1 MSEFRITGRNVRPQ
15 RSENESENVVDLPPF
30 PPMRTPFSDYNQN
43 PRSGLDHESTKLG
56 KTGVS
61 EIGSNLVESLPLAN
75 RGSGLNLTPRSCRG
89 KLQFE
94 PNSGPNT
101 PTRCTGRLSTGCFA
115 GGGRNNPQ
123 SGSKGGIL
131 LKTTRGISSCAP
143 ASPGVEVPHFAL
155 EEDGSFWT
163 DHNVQVLLRIRPISK
178 MEKELHG
185 NSRCLKQEN
194 AHTVTWLGNPDTRFT
209 FDHIAGET
217 IIQDM
222 LFKVAGL
229 PMVENCMSGYNSCMF
244 AYGQTGSGKT
254 YTMMGELYDANDE
267 LSEDRGMT
275 PRIFEYL
282 FARTKLEESSRKDE
296 KLKYSCKCSFLEIYN
311 EQITDLLEPSSTNL
325 QLREDLKKGVYVEN
339 LRELEV
345 ETVKDVLDLLFQG
358 TANRKVAATS
368 MNSESSRSHSVF
380 TCVIESRWEKD
391 GMTHF
396 RFARLNL
403 VDLAGSERQKSSG
416 ADGERL
422 REAANINKSLSTLG
436 LVIMTLVDVAHGKH
450 RHVPYRDSRLT
461 FLLQDSLGGN
471 SKTTIIANVSP
482 SISCAHETLS
492 TLKFAQRAKLI
503 QNNAKVNEDA
513 SGDVVALQRQ
523 IQELKD
529 QLSFLEHQNIRRPL
543 SFHSSSF
550 CYEKLNG
557 FLKSC
562 GISHGDPISEVTPI
576 NDGSSLGI
584 HISNKKLEAMLVG
597 SLRREKM
604 AETTV
609 MQLKAE
615 MEQMNRLCNEREED
629 SQRMKATIR
638 HRDEKIR
645 RLELLADSLQ
655 PADEFLMEENIAL
668 RQEIQF
674 LQAKIDRNPELTQ
687 FALENIRLL
696 EQLRMLQDF
705 YEKGEKEILLAEVSE
720 LRNQLLD
727 VFDKRDGQARDM
739 PNDRKDMD
747 QSIASQEKES
757 LRLKVLNAVEELEDI
772 KKSISAAFKA
782 NTRLARE
789 VDELFVEVKESLNST
804 EPATEANPISR
815 ASDKD
820 KIGVDCNDWK
830 QIREKYMEMEKTSQT
845 TNICK
850 ENMSHKNDRDCK
862 VMASSLELEEL
873 LNAKEEAW
881 SLLETL
887 EAQQVHLVNELAD
900 LREENSRNLGTSS
913 VTECKDMFSLLPP
926 MTFPQQVEVCS
937 ETFGPISKNDTV
949 RSESKQNLISP
960 VNIENMNMIFEDIEK
975 QSHQS
980 SLASQPSDLHEM
992 GDVCERLQEAD
1003 QMVLNLQAQI
1013 TVLQHEID
1021 KKSDSETISRKK
1033 LMLLRT
1039 ENEELQNKLSL
1050 IIQENTRLTKVLEDK
1065 EEKFTALAES
1075 EKEADSLINSL
1086 MDGCHALEDAS
1097 GQVSSILDL
1106 FPERKIGE
1114 DEQVTGAIMA
1124 AHEKE
1129 KVILDLQTRL
1139 ESAQKIGY
1147 RTNTELSCLKE
1158 AIMAITNAQML
1169 ENVEKCKEAM
1179 NLRMSLH
1186 DKMCLVHILEDKI
1199 KHQQAKLVEANRRAN
1214 ASFAFAGWLLNMNA
1228 LEQKNKEGAHM
1239 HKPMMDTLHERISK
1253 WNQNGEL
1260 SEAVLYIQS
1269 MQRHTE
1275 NLEKEVEE
1283 LKLALS
1289 TNNIGMGEGQ
1299 EPKAYAEEKEKH
1311 KLQSRSESQKYCI
1324 PEDLISFSH
1333 QDIEKSLTSLVCEIT
1348 HTFSF
1353 VRQSVEDLFRDA
1365 CDVKGLL
1372 RELTD
1377 GKSSVLSLVTI
1388 GPHTSSCNGK
1398 LKDYI
1403 SVPQFPQTDL
1413 TVINEKLI
1421 EFSASVEKLCCKLLP
1436 SETLADSGK
1445 QAGIETNCWPTVD
1458 KSAKV
1463 APVTTVSSIE
1473 PHALKS
1479 AKNSRDKLM
1488 QISFA
1493 VEKDNVELLT
1503 QPPYTSCS
1511 STIESLSLIP
1521 QIEGFHSNH
1530 SNDEFNLKNVCH
1542 NCQNAVEIK
1551 KEFEST
1557 LIKLRELLPLFK
1569 MPYNEKTRTQ
1579 YIELYGSKDGNI
1591 DSIGN
1596 QHTGGSNIKQ
1606 TEHRFLEAEDFVLNS
1621 KQRMGGKDVFCRQN
1635 SELPI
1640 LESGHAASFAAE
1652 RSNEAQSLLM
1662 KFGEAQETMK
1672 EADDVLNALLD
1683 AYEAAKHETVRWKKL
1698 GEDLMVEKAALIQQV
1713 QELKDSIQLKE
1724 QEYANIEDHFQTF
1737 MSEANDSLSLFE
1749 NFFIHIKK
1757 SSSEFSL
1764 IHSDVS
1770 TFIQKL
1776 LVSIRM
1782 LNSSTES
1789 VSLMILEN
1797 KFALSTINHCLL
1809 DFTLQ
1814 NTSLTTADSDCF
1826 YLRHSEVNGL
1836 ADSFGETSMPTVK
1849 DNRKIEVINDTGKG
1863 VKRGCSESKLHVSE
1877 CMGGMDMAEHVQ
1889 SSSNREDTE
1898 VDVIFSSKRLSLENA
1913 VEHENGMAAL
1923 LKDVRL
1929 MQDIINHLFIYLD
1942 RIGPCVDLLE
1952 NVSANEKLA
1961 GDGVKEKLLKTN
1973 SVSAEFARYNTRNDV
1988 KEFHE
1993 VDRSSSRAND
2003 RSVECQAGL
2012 TLEEAPFLVDFQSLK
2027 NQCADLLVMLC
2038 GRSEDGHTC
2047 PWWRSSTA
2055 KQGQE
2060 NDGLSTKRVSA
2071 FSNSPIS
2078 SELCVPIVRGLI
2090 NLGDKLNHLADS
2102 INPTKPNGS
2111 NLDVTSHK
2119 VEKLFQDICNIER
2132 KMNTYHAKISELDK
2146 QTTCLLPENLLLSK
2160 GLNRRDLV
2168 MEGLLFDLKLLQ
2180 ESKSDAKDRK
2190 DEAEE
2195 MSETLRKTRNDLAIK
2210 AANIDGILARQQKIE
2225 EYLTDKETA
2234 VAYLQ
2239 SELADKQ
2246 EALELMSRENAELR
2260 ILLDDLYVKKHDFEE
2275 QLVEQQE
2282 VIESLKKEI
2291 VHISSTVEQKIV
2303 SSLKVAEDELHKVIT
2318 ERDSLH
2324 AELAAISGQLET
2336 ALSLADENEAMAIEA
2351 QQVSEASKIHAE
2363 QKEEEA
2369 RVLEQSVEELEHTIN
2384 MLETKVYEM
2393 SKEVEI
2399 QKLVREEL
2407 ELELQDLKLRVLKTQ
2422 NDPGSFDCKSSAYHE
2437 EGKDNII
2444 SRYLEERRNELM
2456 EAKRYIRML
2465 QNEKEDQ
2472 AEQIAKY
2479 QAYISELVLHSEA
2492 QASQFQEKY
2501 KALEA
2506 MACDAQHRAPMA
2518 ASAAKRTEKTP
2529 VRTRASGSPFKCIT
2543 GLVNQMHSDREHE
2556 LHVARRRMEELESLA
2571 ANRQKEVCSLNARLA
2586 VAESMT
2592 HDVIR
2597 DLLGV
2602 KLDLSTYA
2610 SLLDQQVVQKLAETA
2625 QRQREENR
2633 SKEDEILMLRGQLDD
2648 FMEER
2653 ERLIEENNQKKSEV
2667 LDSQVKLEQLKHRQ
2681 QLLTAQNELL
2691 QMDKQNLKKKVEEL
2705 DEAVKSFS
2713 SSHEIQQSVHHHSKY
2728 KENRQPRVCNDELD
2742 KRLKNSEKIL
2752 SHVKD
2757 ELAHYRIGRG
2767 GKAPAFGVELLKR
2780 T

>member
-56 KTGVS
+56 KIGVS
-61 EIGSNLVESLPLAN
+61 ETGSNLVESLPLAN

-163 DHNVQVLLRIRPISK
+163 DHNVQKRYPIDKGGSKLLQFKGMGCSLQPIK
-178 MEKELHG
+178 QDLQG
-185 NSRCLKQEN
+185 NAMIPAAINQGCIKRG
-194 AHTVTWLGNPDTRFT
+194 T
-209 FDHIAGET
+209 
-217 IIQDM
+217 DM

-275 PRIFEYL
+275 SRIFEYL
-282 FARTKLEESSRKDE
+282 FARTKL
-296 KLKYSCKCSFLEIYN
+296 
-311 EQITDLLEPSSTNL
+311 
-325 QLREDLKKGVYVEN
+325 LREDLKKGVYVEN

-523 IQELKD
+523 IQELK
-529 QLSFLEHQNIRRPL
+529 
-543 SFHSSSF
+543 
-550 CYEKLNG
+550 
-557 FLKSC
+557 
-562 GISHGDPISEVTPI
+562 
-576 NDGSSLGI
+576 
-584 HISNKKLEAMLVG
+584 
-597 SLRREKM
+597 
-604 AETTV
+604 
-609 MQLKAE
+609 
-615 MEQMNRLCNEREED
+615 
-629 SQRMKATIR
+629 
-638 HRDEKIR
+638 
-645 RLELLADSLQ
+645 
-655 PADEFLMEENIAL
+655 
-668 RQEIQF
+668 
-674 LQAKIDRNPELTQ
+674 
-687 FALENIRLL
+687 
-696 EQLRMLQDF
+696 
-705 YEKGEKEILLAEVSE
+705 
-720 LRNQLLD
+720 LLD

-747 QSIASQEKES
+747 HSIASQEKES

-772 KKSISAAFKA
+772 KKSISATFKA

-789 VDELFVEVKESLNST
+789 VDEMFVQVKESLNST
-804 EPATEANPISR
+804 EPATEA
-815 ASDKD
+815 
-820 KIGVDCNDWK
+820 
-830 QIREKYMEMEKTSQT
+830 MEKTSQPT
-845 TNICK
+845 SICK
-850 ENMSHKNDRDCK
+850 ENMSHENDQDCK

-900 LREENSRNLGTSS
+900 LREENGRNLGTSS
-913 VTECKDMFSLLPP
+913 VTECKDTCSLLQP

-937 ETFGPISKNDTV
+937 ETFEPISENDTV
-949 RSESKQNLISP
+949 SSESKQNLISP

-980 SLASQPSDLHEM
+980 SLASQPSDLHDM
-992 GDVCERLQEAD
+992 GDVCKRLQEAD

-1021 KKSDSETISRKK
+1021 KKSDSESISRKK

-1050 IIQENTRLTKVLEDK
+1050 IIQENIRLTKVLEDK

-1097 GQVSSILDL
+1097 GQVSSIIDL
-1106 FPERKIGE
+1106 FPERRIGE

-1129 KVILDLQTRL
+1129 KVISDLQTRL

-1186 DKMCLVHILEDKI
+1186 DQTCLVHILEDKI
-1199 KHQQAKLVEANRRAN
+1199 KHQQGKLVEANRRAN
-1214 ASFAFAGWLLNMNA
+1214 ASFVFAGWLLSMNA
-1228 LEQKNKEGAHM
+1228 LQQKNKEGAHM
-1239 HKPMMDTLHERISK
+1239 HKPMTDTLHESISK
-1253 WNQNGEL
+1253 WNQNSEL

-1289 TNNIGMGEGQ
+1289 PNNIRMGEGQ

-1333 QDIEKSLTSLVCEIT
+1333 QDIEKS
-1348 HTFSF
+1348 
-1353 VRQSVEDLFRDA
+1353 
-1365 CDVKGLL
+1365 
-1372 RELTD
+1372 
-1377 GKSSVLSLVTI
+1377 
-1388 GPHTSSCNGK
+1388 
-1398 LKDYI
+1398 
-1403 SVPQFPQTDL
+1403 
-1413 TVINEKLI
+1413 
-1421 EFSASVEKLCCKLLP
+1421 
-1436 SETLADSGK
+1436 
-1445 QAGIETNCWPTVD
+1445 
-1458 KSAKV
+1458 
-1463 APVTTVSSIE
+1463 
-1473 PHALKS
+1473 
-1479 AKNSRDKLM
+1479 
-1488 QISFA
+1488 
-1493 VEKDNVELLT
+1493 
-1503 QPPYTSCS
+1503 
-1511 STIESLSLIP
+1511 
-1521 QIEGFHSNH
+1521 
-1530 SNDEFNLKNVCH
+1530 
-1542 NCQNAVEIK
+1542 
-1551 KEFEST
+1551 
-1557 LIKLRELLPLFK
+1557 
-1569 MPYNEKTRTQ
+1569 
-1579 YIELYGSKDGNI
+1579 
-1591 DSIGN
+1591 
-1596 QHTGGSNIKQ
+1596 
-1606 TEHRFLEAEDFVLNS
+1606 RFLEAEDFLLNS
-1621 KQRMGGKDVFCRQN
+1621 KQRMGGKDVFCHQN
-1635 SELPI
+1635 SELPV
-1640 LESGHAASFAAE
+1640 LEPGHAASFAAE

-1724 QEYANIEDHFQTF
+1724 QEYANIEDHFQAF
-1737 MSEANDSLSLFE
+1737 MSEANDSFSLFE

-1770 TFIQKL
+1770 TFIQEL

-1814 NTSLTTADSDCF
+1814 NTSLNTADSGCF

-1863 VKRGCSESKLHVSE
+1863 VKRGCSESRLHVLE

-1889 SSSNREDTE
+1889 NSSNGEDTD
-1898 VDVIFSSKRLSLENA
+1898 VDIILSSKRLSLDT

-1961 GDGVKEKLLKTN
+1961 NDDVMEKLLKTN
-1973 SVSAEFARYNTRNDV
+1973 SVSAEFACYNTRNDV

-2003 RSVECQAGL
+2003 RSVECHAGL
-2012 TLEEAPFLVDFQSLK
+2012 TLEEAPFLADFQSLK

-2038 GRSEDGHTC
+2038 GRSEDRHTC

-2078 SELCVPIVRGLI
+2078 SELCVPLVRGLI

-2102 INPTKPNGS
+2102 INPAKPNGP

-2132 KMNTYHAKISELDK
+2132 KMNTYHAKISDLDQQK
-2146 QTTCLLPENLLLSK
+2146 TCLLPENLLLSK
-2160 GLNRRDLV
+2160 GLNHRDLV
-2168 MEGLLFDLKLLQ
+2168 MEGLLFDLRLLQ

-2195 MSETLRKTRNDLAIK
+2195 MSKTLRKTRNDLAIK

-2246 EALELMSRENAELR
+2246 EALELISRENAELR
-2260 ILLDDLYVKKHDFEE
+2260 ILLDDLYVKKHVFEE

-2303 SSLKVAEDELHKVIT
+2303 SSLKNAEDELHKVIT

-2324 AELAAISGQLET
+2324 AELATISGQLET

-2384 MLETKVYEM
+2384 MLETKVYDM
-2393 SKEVEI
+2393 SKEVEL
-2399 QKLVREEL
+2399 QKLIREEL
-2407 ELELQDLKLRVLKTQ
+2407 ELEMQDLKLRVLKTQ

-2602 KLDLSTYA
+2602 RLDLSTYA
-2610 SLLDQQVVQKLAETA
+2610 
-2625 QRQREENR
+2625 EE
-2633 SKEDEILMLRGQLDD
+2633 EILMLRRQLDD

-2691 QMDKQNLKKKVEEL
+2691 Q
-2705 DEAVKSFS
+2705 
-2713 SSHEIQQSVHHHSKY
+2713 
-2728 KENRQPRVCNDELD
+2728 ENRQPRACNDELD

-2757 ELAHYRIGRG
+2757 ELAHYRLGRG